1 MRSLPH
7 LPPTRLRAVERA
19 RLIDEAAT
27 RLFADQGYA
36 ATTVEDVVA
45 AAGVTKPMLYRH
57 YESKQDLC
65 IHLLK
70 RYRDELIG
78 STLSLVTRDGASE
91 HANPAGAW
99 DHQRLEEMID
109 AWLQWVEGHPDATR
123 LLFTPIRG
131 DRQVQATQ
139 LELFKRQRDTQRAL
153 LRKFAP
159 GLTGPELEPL
169 AEITRAGFTAIA
181 LWLLAHP
188 TRPRA
193 EARNALLTM
202 ARGILTAPRP

>member
-1 MRSLPH
+1 MVSSPRRT
-7 LPPTRLRAVERA
+7 PTRLCAVERA

-27 RLFADQGYA
+27 RLFADRGYA

-65 IHLLK
+65 IRLLE

-78 STLSLVTRDGASE
+78 ATLSQFTRDQDSR
-91 HANPAGAW
+91 AGER
-99 DHQRLEEMID
+99 DDRQVEQMID
-109 AWLQWVEGHPDATR
+109 AWLEWVERHPDATR

-139 LELFKRQRDTQRAL
+139 LELFERQRDTQRAL
-153 LRKFAP
+153 LGEFAP
-159 GLTGPELEPL
+159 GLPDSELEPL
-169 AEITRAGFTAIA
+169 AEITRAGFAAIA
-181 LWLLAHP
+181 LWLLAAP
-188 TRPRA
+188 EDRRA
-193 EARNALLTM
+193 DGRHALLRM
-202 ARGILTAPRP
+202 VRGVLTAGA